1 MQRIRDIFNIANFF
15 NDRGGV
21 GGEGA
26 EGWQVPWSGK
36 AYETLSHEIQKGE
49 LSPLPDSARHNKL
62 VDPNPEQFG

>member
-1 MQRIRDIFNIANFF
+1 MQRIRDIFNITKFF
-15 NDRGGV
+15 NDRGGG
-21 GGEGA
+21 GGEA

-49 LSPLPDSARHNKL
+49 LSPLPDPARHNKS